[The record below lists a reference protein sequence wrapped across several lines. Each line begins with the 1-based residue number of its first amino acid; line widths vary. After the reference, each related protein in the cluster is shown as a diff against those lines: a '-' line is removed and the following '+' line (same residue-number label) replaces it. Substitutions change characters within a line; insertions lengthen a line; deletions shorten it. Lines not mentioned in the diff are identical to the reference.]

1 MANKEP
7 KMGEIVYLGQR
18 RQQKLRQEAKQQKQ
32 QQRALLQMRVVRW
45 LYGALAVC
53 LVLRCV

>member
-53 LVLRCV
+53 LL